1 MSKTL
6 YIDGKDNHSD
16 DDTCLVIH
24 PSHLQSAS
32 TLEDNYFDKIIIKNS
47 KVEYLKAANLFHIF
61 RSLKNSGL
69 LEVIIDQPIVVM
81 QSLDA
86 SEIEAN
92 CRLAGF
98 TDIREESFSLFE
110 KKNGKE
116 NKIETLKLSMVKP

>member
-6 YIDGKDNHSD
+6 FIDGKDAHED
-16 DDTCLVIH
+16 DDSCLVIH
-24 PSHLQSAS
+24 PSHLLSAS
-32 TLEDNYFDKIIIKNS
+32 TLDDNFFDNVIIKNS
-47 KVEYLKAANLFHIF
+47 PAEYLKAAGLFHIF
-61 RSLKNSGL
+61 RALKSGGVL
-69 LEVIIDQPIVVM
+69 QVIVDQPIFVM

-98 TDIREESFSLFE
+98 MILEKKAILVM

-116 NKIETLKLSMVKP
+116 SKIETSKLTMVKP

>member
-24 PSHLQSAS
+24 PSHLNLAS

-61 RSLKNSGL
+61 RSLKNGGL

-116 NKIETLKLSMVKP
+116 NKIETLKLSMVKQ